1 MKEIL
6 TETINALNNSDLS
19 SYKIA
24 QDTGISDQ
32 TIINYRN
39 GTTVPRGNNLKI
51 LSKYLGI
58 KGDDKTE
65 IIAVESSGETI
76 TMPLVVWN
84 VIQDQAAS
92 LKAKDQ
98 QMSEV
103 IALLKKEID
112 KKGEDVDGQ
121 RHVAPGAALG

>member
-1 MKEIL
+1 MKDL
-6 TETINALNNSDLS
+6 LKETINALINSKLS

-58 KGDDKTE
+58 TKPQDTREPQSE
-65 IIAVESSGETI
+65 IGGETI
-76 TMPLVVWN
+76 TIPREVWK
-84 VIQDQAAS
+84 VIEDQAAS
-92 LKAKDQ
+92 LKTKDQ
-98 QMSEV
+98 QVNEV
-103 IALLKKEID
+103 IALLKEQIKR
-112 KKGEDVDGQ
+112 GEDAADQ
-121 RHVAPGAALG
+121 HRAAPGAALG